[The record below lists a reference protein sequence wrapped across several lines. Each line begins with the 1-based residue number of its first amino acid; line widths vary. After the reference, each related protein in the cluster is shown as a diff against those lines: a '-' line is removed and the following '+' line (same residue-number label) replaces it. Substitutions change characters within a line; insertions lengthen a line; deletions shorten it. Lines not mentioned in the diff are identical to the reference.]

1 MSEPA
6 REITPHVSP
15 SQTITALELR
25 LISRDEVVAQYSH
38 FNDFKRGGPTGAYLR
53 TMFDEVRKAGPGLYL
68 GIGRVGFTE
77 KTRSDLHPF
86 ILEGPVAPF
95 VGGSA

>member
-1 MSEPA
+1 M
-6 REITPHVSP
+6 RTHLGP
-15 SQTITALELR
+15 SKLPNDRGEAFHLE
-25 LISRDEVVAQYSH
+25 YSH

-68 GIGRVGFTE
+68 GIGRVGLTE
-77 KTRSDLHPF
+77 KARSDLHPF

-95 VGGSA
+95 VGASA